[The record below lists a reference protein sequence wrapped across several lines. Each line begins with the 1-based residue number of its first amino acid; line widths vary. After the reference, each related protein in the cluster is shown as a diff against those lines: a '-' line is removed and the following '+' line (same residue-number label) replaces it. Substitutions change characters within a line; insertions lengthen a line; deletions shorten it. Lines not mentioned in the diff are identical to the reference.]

1 MFMLYIRLIS
11 FGVKISEENLKVFL
25 FLNFIESWLKS
36 KQKKEEENLKTKVLM
51 TKSDEKKEIYSFSK
65 SDFLTKISFTLNQI
79 CDAKKSQLNTSV
91 FYLM

>member
-36 KQKKEEENLKTKVLM
+36 KQKKRRR
-51 TKSDEKKEIYSFSK
+51 KSKNKSINDKIRREKRDIFI
-65 SDFLTKISFTLNQI
+65 F
-79 CDAKKSQLNTSV
+79 
-91 FYLM
+91 

>member
-36 KQKKEEENLKTKVLM
+36 KQKKEEEENLK
-51 TKSDEKKEIYSFSK
+51 F
-65 SDFLTKISFTLNQI
+65 
-79 CDAKKSQLNTSV
+79 
-91 FYLM
+91 